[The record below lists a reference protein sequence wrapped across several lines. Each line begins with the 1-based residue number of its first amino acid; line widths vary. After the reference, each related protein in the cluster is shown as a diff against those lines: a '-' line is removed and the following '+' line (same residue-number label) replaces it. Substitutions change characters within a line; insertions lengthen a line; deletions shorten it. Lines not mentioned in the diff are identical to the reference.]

1 MPVHGIEIDHG
12 PMPANDAL
20 TFIIR
25 ASPAQ
30 GRDILAASH
39 HLFRRDTR
47 ESLLD
52 MMLSNISEEGAPQ
65 GTVHVPGDELTAGKA
80 KAFGTLTAGET

>member
-25 ASPAQ
+25 ASP
-30 GRDILAASH
+30 
-39 HLFRRDTR
+39 
-47 ESLLD
+47 D